1 MTPASWS
8 SVRGL
13 ILSNGRLYFAG
24 GESHTGDKIEMG
36 IASATVYVKLRAVAI
51 NGLYVDD
58 RAGSA
63 AVPVVLVH
71 GAPDRSKNFA
81 PVVELL
87 PDLPLVIYDRRGY
100 GKSLDA
106 LPPATDFADHA
117 QDLIAIL
124 GGRRAVVVAQSVGC
138 NVAMAAAAKAPSLFA
153 ALGMW
158 EPPTAWCDW
167 WPVPDLRESVCS
179 LVAATDT
186 ELLAEVFNR
195 NILGDRRWESL
206 SVRTKDMLRRE
217 GAAFHADMA
226 SELTALFDFADI
238 TCPVIIGAG
247 TATGSGHLEGARRL
261 ARILNAEVFEV
272 ENADHFAPLTSPA
285 SWAELVRKAV
295 ALAGTDPSAHSTV
308 LTT

>member
-1 MTPASWS
+1 M
-8 SVRGL
+8 R
-13 ILSNGRLYFAG
+13 I
-24 GESHTGDKIEMG
+24 K
-36 IASATVYVKLRAVAI
+36 
-51 NGLYVDD
+51 GLYVDD
-58 RAGSA
+58 RAGSSA
-63 AVPVVLVH
+63 MPVVLVH

-106 LPPATDFADHA
+106 LPPAKDFSDHA
-117 QDLIAIL
+117 QDLMAIL
-124 GGRRAVVVAQSVGC
+124 DGRRAVVVAQSVGC
-138 NVAMAAAAKAPSLFA
+138 NVAMAAAAKDPSLFA

-158 EPPTAWCDW
+158 EPPTAWCEW
-167 WPVPDLRESVCS
+167 WPVPDLRESVCR

-186 ELLAEVFNR
+186 ELLAETFNR
-195 NILGDRRWESL
+195 NILGEGRWESL
-206 SVRTKDMLRRE
+206 NDRTKDMLRRE

-226 SELTALFDFADI
+226 SELTALFDFEDI

-261 ARILNAEVFEV
+261 ASILNAHVFEID
-272 ENADHFAPLTSPA
+272 NADHFAPLTSPA

-295 ALAGTDPSAHSTV
+295 ALAKSGE
-308 LTT
+308 

>member
-1 MTPASWS
+1 M
-8 SVRGL
+8 SV
-13 ILSNGRLYFAG
+13 
-24 GESHTGDKIEMG
+24 
-36 IASATVYVKLRAVAI
+36 

-63 AVPVVLVH
+63 SVPVVLVH

-81 PVVELL
+81 AVVELL
-87 PDLPLVIYDRRGY
+87 PDLPIVIYDRRGY
-100 GKSLDA
+100 GKSIGA
-106 LPPATDFADHA
+106 LPPAKDFVDHA
-117 QDLIAIL
+117 HDLIAIL

-167 WPVPDLRESVCS
+167 WPVPDLRESVRR

-186 ELLAEVFNR
+186 ELLAEDFNR
-195 NILGDRRWESL
+195 NILGDGRWESL
-206 SVRTKDMLRRE
+206 SVRTKNMLRRE

-226 SELTALFDFADI
+226 SELTALFDFADV

-247 TATGSGHLEGARRL
+247 AATGSGHLEGARRL
-261 ARILNAEVFEV
+261 ARILHADVFEV

-285 SWAELVRKAV
+285 SWAELVRKTV
-295 ALAGTDPSAHSTV
+295 ALGDAGADPSALSTV
-308 LTT
+308 VTT